1 MRSLF
6 CLILAAAA
14 VHAGEGKWTPMQV
27 LELDPAALQ
36 KQGLELSVSRLWDA
50 KRGTGLLSAA
60 VSLGG
65 CSAAFVSPTGLI
77 ATNHHCLFSVLQEH
91 SRPGRDLTTGGFLA
105 RDRREEL
112 PSKTTRVTVPRR
124 FTDVT
129 GQIESAAPRGA
140 DDAQRFR
147 AIEDKKNQ
155 LVAECEKRP
164 HSRCRVAVMD
174 GGVQYVLV
182 ETTELQD
189 IRLVYAPPRAV
200 GEFGGEVDNWMWP
213 RHTGDFSMAR
223 AYVAPDGNPAPY
235 AESNVPYKP
244 EFYLPISTKGVKPGD
259 FVMVLG
265 YPGATVRSLTAA
277 EMEDRRDEHFARRVQ
292 LYGEWIE
299 RIEQTTKNDPAGTIA
314 LASSLKT
321 LLNRYKNSQGQ
332 LAGLKRGNII
342 ENQRAQEAVVA
353 AWARERAEWKQAAD
367 ALAELNRLAAEKRK
381 TAARDFI
388 FAEIPNGALALK
400 HAAQLVRLA
409 QERQKPDAQR
419 ETDYMQRE
427 IPRLRDRMEREQK
440 SYFEYSDM
448 AQFASLM
455 KLTRTLDSGQRIK
468 AFDRYFG
475 GEDPGDGVI
484 ALYKHTKV
492 TNLAERLRMF
502 DETPDQLR
510 ARKDPML
517 DFAFE
522 LNSELRAWNEA
533 ARNRDGAIARLR
545 PLWRRAVIAH
555 AGKPIAPDANSTLR
569 VSFAHVKG
577 YIPRE
582 GVLYTPQTTLAG
594 MIEKH
599 TGEEPF
605 NVPEPVRAAAEK
617 TDPASVP
624 LCFLAD
630 ADTTGGNSGSPTVN
644 GRGELVG
651 LNFDRVWENVANDF
665 GYNPGIARNVNVDIR
680 FMLWMLENV
689 HGAGALLEEL
699 GARK

>member
-1 MRSLF
+1 MYRLF
-6 CLILAAAA
+6 FLMLAVSA

-27 LELDPAALQ
+27 LELDAAALRE
-36 KQGLELSVSRLWDA
+36 QGLELPVSRLWDA

-65 CSAAFVSPTGLI
+65 CSAAFVSQTGLI

-91 SRPGRDLTTGGFLA
+91 SRPGRDLTTDGFLA
-105 RDRREEL
+105 RERREEL
-112 PSKTTRVTVPRR
+112 PTKTTRVTVPRR

-129 GQIESAAPRGA
+129 AQVEASVPSGA
-140 DDAQRFR
+140 DDAKRFR
-147 AIEDKKNQ
+147 AIEDKKNS

-182 ETTELQD
+182 ETMELQD

-200 GEFGGEVDNWMWP
+200 GEYGGEVDNWMWP

-223 AYVAPDGNPAPY
+223 AYVGPDGNPAAY

-244 EFYLPISTKGVKPGD
+244 EFYFPISTKGVKPSD

-265 YPGATVRSLTAA
+265 YPGLTVRSLTAA
-277 EMEDRRDEHFARRVQ
+277 EMEDRRDEYFARRVQ

-299 RIEQTTKNDPAGTIA
+299 RIDQTTKNDQAGTIA
-314 LASSLKT
+314 MASSLKT

-332 LAGLKRGNII
+332 LAGLTRGQII
-342 ENQRAQEAVVA
+342 EKQRAREEVVA
-353 AWARERAEWKQAAD
+353 AWAGQRAEWKQAAG

-388 FAEIPNGALALK
+388 FAEVSYGALALK
-400 HAAQLVRLA
+400 HATQLVRLA
-409 QERQKPDAQR
+409 QERRKPDAER
-419 ETDYMQRE
+419 EADYMERE

-440 SYFEYSDM
+440 SYFEPADM

-455 KLTRTLDSGQRIK
+455 KLARALDGSQRIK
-468 AFDRYFG
+468 AFDKYFG
-475 GEDPGDGVI
+475 GADPGDGVT
-484 ALYKHTKV
+484 ALYKGSKV
-492 TNLAERLRMF
+492 TNLSERLRMF
-502 DETPDQLR
+502 GETPEQLR
-510 ARKDPML
+510 ARKDPMI

-522 LNSELRAWNEA
+522 LDTELRVWNEA
-533 ARNRDGAIARLR
+533 TRKRDGAIARLR
-545 PLWRRAVIAH
+545 PVWRRAVIAH
-555 AGKPIAPDANSTLR
+555 AGKPVAPDANSTLR

-577 YIPRE
+577 YVPRE
-582 GVLYTPQTTLAG
+582 GVLYTPRTTLAG

-599 TGEEPF
+599 TGGEPF
-605 NVPEPVRAAAEK
+605 KVPESVLAAAK
-617 TDPASVP
+617 KADAATVP

-665 GYNPGIARNVNVDIR
+665 GYNPDIARNVNVDIR

-689 HGAGALLEEL
+689 HNATTLLNEL
-699 GARK
+699 GAQR